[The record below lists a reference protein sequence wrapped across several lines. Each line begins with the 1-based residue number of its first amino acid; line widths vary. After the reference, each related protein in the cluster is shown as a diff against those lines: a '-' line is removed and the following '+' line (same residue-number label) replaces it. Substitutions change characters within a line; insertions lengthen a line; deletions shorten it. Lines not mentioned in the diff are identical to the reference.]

1 MDQFNLNNGFYQF
14 HQLLSF
20 PFLRKGIFK
29 ESSVT
34 EFDKFDINHEFFLLI
49 KIHFL
54 NYSPIHSK
62 RQSSVRPG
70 HSKNMFP
77 SPKQQAKSSVQR
89 SPSDT
94 RKKFQVANKLS
105 MVPNTKGATK
115 MEECMPPEDME
126 ADVKVEENIKEKK
139 KKEEAKKWDQLK
151 KKYGEQAAEE
161 TKDRWLKLTEAE
173 KAYQEQKRIE
183 EEKERRR
190 EEKLANIL
198 AIENND
204 YFDEDDDVFEEGD
217 SYSDTASI
225 ESFQLDDADLEEFE
239 RDFERT
245 AMMDIAKDVR
255 DRLTSVSD

>member
-1 MDQFNLNNGFYQF
+1 M
-14 HQLLSF
+14 
-20 PFLRKGIFK
+20 
-29 ESSVT
+29 
-34 EFDKFDINHEFFLLI
+34 
-49 KIHFL
+49 
-54 NYSPIHSK
+54 
-62 RQSSVRPG
+62 RPG

-77 SPKQQAKSSVQR
+77 SPKQQAKSLVQR

-94 RKKFQVANKLS
+94 RKKLQLGNKLS
-105 MVPNTKGATK
+105 MVQNTKDATK
-115 MEECMPPEDME
+115 MEECMLPEDKE
-126 ADVKVEENIKEKK
+126 PDVKVEENAKEKK

-161 TKDRWLKLTEAE
+161 TKDRWLKIAEEE

-204 YFDEDDDVFEEGD
+204 YFDEDDDVFAEGD
-217 SYSDTASI
+217 SCSDSASI
-225 ESFQLDDADLEEFE
+225 ESFQFDDADLEEFE

-245 AMMDIAKDVR
+245 TMMDIAKDVR

>member
-1 MDQFNLNNGFYQF
+1 M
-14 HQLLSF
+14 
-20 PFLRKGIFK
+20 
-29 ESSVT
+29 
-34 EFDKFDINHEFFLLI
+34 
-49 KIHFL
+49 
-54 NYSPIHSK
+54 
-62 RQSSVRPG
+62 RPG
-70 HSKNMFP
+70 NSKNTFP

-94 RKKFQVANKLS
+94 RKKFHVVSKFS
-105 MVPNTKGATK
+105 IVPNTKDATK
-115 MEECMPPEDME
+115 MEECMPPEDKE
-126 ADVKVEENIKEKK
+126 PDVKAEENAKEKK
-139 KKEEAKKWDQLK
+139 RKEEAKKWDQLK

-161 TKDRWLKLTEAE
+161 TKDRWSKLAEEE

-198 AIENND
+198 AVENND
-204 YFDEDDDVFEEGD
+204 YFDEDDDVFAEGD
-217 SYSDTASI
+217 SYSDSASI

>member
-1 MDQFNLNNGFYQF
+1 
-14 HQLLSF
+14 
-20 PFLRKGIFK
+20 
-29 ESSVT
+29 
-34 EFDKFDINHEFFLLI
+34 
-49 KIHFL
+49 
-54 NYSPIHSK
+54 
-62 RQSSVRPG
+62 
-70 HSKNMFP
+70 
-77 SPKQQAKSSVQR
+77 
-89 SPSDT
+89 
-94 RKKFQVANKLS
+94 
-105 MVPNTKGATK
+105 MVLNTKDATR
-115 MEECMPPEDME
+115 MEECIPQEDKE
-126 ADVKVEENIKEKK
+126 PDVKVEENAKEKK

-161 TKDRWLKLTEAE
+161 TKNRWLKLTEEE

-204 YFDEDDDVFEEGD
+204 FIDDDDDVFAEGD
-217 SYSDTASI
+217 SYSDSASI
-225 ESFQLDDADLEEFE
+225 ESFQIDDADLEEFE